1 MPSGGVSSG
10 EVPPVGS
17 GRRAPPSKITIPPL
31 EDWVIA
37 RPRLS
42 NRLSQATKGPLTV
55 VSGPPGAGKTIAL
68 SSWATDECSH
78 GPVAWLS
85 WDSGDQVPAVFWRN
99 VADALAGAGVAAP
112 SSADGSVAFITDLVA
127 QFAGRS
133 SPAVLVLD
141 DFQPEPGSPILDALA
156 YLIRHARPGLRLV
169 LVGRVDPPLALHRY
183 RLTNELSE
191 IRAPELAFSE
201 QEAAT
206 LLAQHEVA
214 LRPATL
220 EALCI
225 RTEGW
230 AAGLR
235 LAAMSMEGLDDP
247 DPFVAQFAGDD
258 HAVAS
263 YLVEEAL
270 DSQPADLRRLLL
282 ATSVVERINAEL
294 ALELADG
301 GDEHSFA
308 RMVRRNSFVVPM
320 GHGWYRYHHMLADAL
335 RLVLRHESPT
345 EVSQLHRRAAA
356 WFDLK
361 GFLPEAIGQA
371 VQAGDW
377 HYACRLVV
385 DRLVIGQVTGLVEG
399 PTFAGL
405 FESMPVAILRSNP
418 EAEVALVAAANAL
431 ARRDT
436 AGCSGWLRHAEAS
449 LGSRSGDQTSAQ
461 LAAAVV
467 ALLLGL
473 CQDVPPS
480 TDLVTRA
487 EDLLD
492 RILSTSTEHH
502 ADLVALIE
510 GARGRLELWAG
521 RLDEAAASF
530 KRGVGAAEQVGSHDQ
545 LRYALGNLALV
556 EALRGRLG
564 RAADLTTEAM
574 HLPEPSGSAGLPP
587 TAMQVARAWL
597 DLEQCEIGEARI
609 ELGKARRAR
618 RDFPDACLSALSSIL
633 AARIEIAGGSP
644 ARALEL
650 LKTARSTAGS
660 VPWLHRTMRLV
671 EADAHIA
678 AGSGHAAQEAAELAG
693 GTAAADSSI
702 ALVRAKLCDGDVTEA
717 AQLLR
722 PSLSESAAV
731 PTGVRVQALLLD
743 AQLSQSSGDGSR
755 ARRSLDRALR
765 LAEKERLRLPF
776 AASKTWL
783 GPMLR
788 RDPELLQVHLRLLEP
803 LHLGHAPVNGANGI
817 VQDAQPV
824 EPLTSREL
832 DVLKRVALMMTSE
845 EIAEELFLSVNTV
858 KTHLKNIYR
867 KLAVTRRFEA
877 VRRAQRLQLL

>member
-17 GRRAPPSKITIPPL
+17 GRRAPPSKISIPPL

-42 NRLSQATKGPLTV
+42 NRLSQATKGPLTAV
-55 VSGPPGAGKTIAL
+55 AGPPGAGKTIAL
-68 SSWATDECSH
+68 ASWAADECSH

-85 WDSGDQVPAVFWRN
+85 WDSGDHVPAVFWRN
-99 VADALAGAGVAAP
+99 VADALAHAGVAVP
-112 SSADGSVAFITDLVA
+112 SSADGSVAFITDLA
-127 QFAGRS
+127 AHFAGRS
-133 SPAVLVLD
+133 NPAVLVLD
-141 DFQPEPGSPILDALA
+141 DFQPEPGSPILDGLA

-220 EALCI
+220 EALCA

-230 AAGLR
+230 AAGIR
-235 LAAMSMEGLDDP
+235 LAAMSMESLDDP

-270 DSQPADLRRLLL
+270 DSQPAELRRLLL

-294 ALELADG
+294 ALELVGG

-308 RMVRRNSFVVPM
+308 RMVRRNAFVVPM

-345 EVSQLHRRAAA
+345 EVSELHRRAAG

-371 VQAGDW
+371 AQAGDW
-377 HYACRLVV
+377 HYACQLIV

-399 PTFAGL
+399 HAFAGL
-405 FESMPVAILRSNP
+405 FEHMPAAILRSNP
-418 EAEVALVAAANAL
+418 EAEVALVAAAGAL
-431 ARRDT
+431 ARGDT
-436 AGCSGWLRHAEAS
+436 LGCSGWLRQAETGLDS
-449 LGSRSGDQTSAQ
+449 GSGDPTAAQ

-467 ALLLGL
+467 GLLLGL

-480 TDLVTRA
+480 VDLVARA
-487 EDLLD
+487 EEFLD
-492 RILSTSTEHH
+492 RILSTSTDHH
-502 ADLVALIE
+502 ADLVALLA
-510 GARGRLELWAG
+510 GARGRTELWAG

-530 KRGVGAAEQVGSHDQ
+530 KGSAAAAEQAGSYDQ
-545 LRYALGNLALV
+545 LRYALGNRALV
-556 EALRGRLG
+556 EVLRGRLA
-564 RAADLTTEAM
+564 RAGELTTEAL
-574 HLPEPSGSAGLPP
+574 HLPEPSGPSGLPA
-587 TAMQVARAWL
+587 TAMHLARSWL
-597 DLEQCEIGEARI
+597 DLEQCAIGEARI

-618 RDFPDACLSALSSIL
+618 RDLPDACLSALSSIL

-644 ARALEL
+644 PRALEL
-650 LKTARSTAGS
+650 LKTARTVSGP
-660 VPWLHRTMRLV
+660 VPWLHRTIRLV
-671 EADAHIA
+671 ESEAHIA
-678 AGSGHAAQEAAELAG
+678 AGSAQAAQEAAELAG
-693 GTAAADSSI
+693 GIAAADSSI
-702 ALVRAKLCDGDVTEA
+702 ALVRAKMCDGDVSEA
-717 AQLLR
+717 ARMLR
-722 PSLSESAAV
+722 PSLSESAAI

-776 AASKTWL
+776 AASKSWL
-783 GPMLR
+783 SPMLR

-803 LHLGHAPVNGANGI
+803 LHLGHATTNGANGI

-824 EPLTSREL
+824 EPLTTREL
-832 DVLKRVALMMTSE
+832 DVLNRVALMMTSE
-845 EIAEELFLSVNTV
+845 EIAEELYLSVNTV

-877 VRRAQRLQLL
+877 VRRAQRLQLI

>member
-1 MPSGGVSSG
+1 MPRGGVTPG
-10 EVPPVGS
+10 EVPPVRS
-17 GRRAPPSKITIPPL
+17 AHRAPPSKISIPRL

-37 RPRLS
+37 RQRLS
-42 NRLSQATKGPLTV
+42 NRISQGTKGPLTV

-68 SSWATDECSH
+68 ASWAAEEASP

-85 WDSGDQVPAVFWRN
+85 WDSGDHVPAVFWRN
-99 VADALAGAGVAAP
+99 VADALAHVDIAVP
-112 SSADGSVAFITDLVA
+112 SSADGGVAFITDLAA

-141 DFQPEPGSPILDALA
+141 DFQPEPGSPILDGLT

-191 IRAPELAFSE
+191 IRAPALAFSE

-206 LLAQHEVA
+206 LLAQHQVT

-220 EALCI
+220 EALCA

-235 LAAMSMEGLDDP
+235 LAAMSMESLDDP
-247 DPFVAQFAGDD
+247 DPFVAHFAGDD

-294 ALELADG
+294 AAELADG
-301 GDEHSFA
+301 GDEHAFA
-308 RMVRRNSFVVPM
+308 RMVRRNAFAVPM

-345 EVSQLHRRAAA
+345 EVSDLHRRAAA

-399 PTFAGL
+399 NAFAGL
-405 FESMPVAILRSNP
+405 LEHMPAAILRSNP
-418 EAEVALVAAANAL
+418 GAEVALVAAADAL
-431 ARRDT
+431 ARGDT
-436 AGCSGWLRHAEAS
+436 LVCSGWLRHAEAS
-449 LGSRSGDQTSAQ
+449 FDSGAGDQTSAQ
-461 LAAAVV
+461 LAGAVV
-467 ALLLGL
+467 GLLLGL

-480 TDLVTRA
+480 MDLVTHA
-487 EDLLD
+487 DELLD

-510 GARGRLELWAG
+510 GARGRAELWAG
-521 RLDEAAASF
+521 RLDEAATSF
-530 KRGVGAAEQVGSHDQ
+530 KGSAGAAEQAGSHDQ

-564 RAADLTTEAM
+564 RAADLSTEAM
-574 HLPEPSGSAGLPP
+574 HVPEPSGSAGLPA
-587 TAMQVARAWL
+587 TAMYLARAWL
-597 DLEQCEIGEARI
+597 DLEQCAIGEARI
-609 ELGKARRAR
+609 GLGNARRAR

-644 ARALEL
+644 ARALDL
-650 LKTARSTAGS
+650 LKTASTAAGP
-660 VPWLHRTMRLV
+660 VPWLHRTIRLV

-678 AGSGHAAQEAAELAG
+678 AGSALAAEEAAELAG
-693 GTAAADSSI
+693 GIAAADSTI
-702 ALVRAKLCDGDVTEA
+702 ALVRARMCDGDMTEA
-717 AQLLR
+717 ARMLR
-722 PSLSESAAV
+722 PSLSESATV

-765 LAEKERLRLPF
+765 LAEKERIRLPF
-776 AASKTWL
+776 AASKSWL

-788 RDPELLQVHLRLLEP
+788 RDPELLHVHLRLLEP
-803 LHLGHAPVNGANGI
+803 LHLGHATANGANGT
-817 VQDAQPV
+817 VHDAHPV

-832 DVLKRVALMMTSE
+832 DVLNRVALMMTSE
-845 EIAEELFLSVNTV
+845 EIAEELYLSVNTV

>member
-1 MPSGGVSSG
+1 MPRGGVTPG
-10 EVPPVGS
+10 EVSPVRS
-17 GRRAPPSKITIPPL
+17 ARRAPPSKISMPPL

-42 NRLSQATKGPLTV
+42 NRLSQGTKGPLTV

-68 SSWATDECSH
+68 TSWAAEKCLH

-85 WDSGDQVPAVFWRN
+85 WDSGDHVPGVFWRN
-99 VADALAGAGVAAP
+99 VADALGHVDIAVP
-112 SSADGSVAFITDLVA
+112 SSADGGVAFITDLAA

-141 DFQPEPGSPILDALA
+141 DFQPEPGSPILDGFA

-183 RLTNELSE
+183 RLTNELCE

-201 QEAAT
+201 QEAAV
-206 LLAQHEVA
+206 LLAQHEVT

-220 EALCI
+220 EALCT

-282 ATSVVERINAEL
+282 ATSVVERVNAEL
-294 ALELADG
+294 ALELAGG

-308 RMVRRNSFVVPM
+308 RMVRRNAFVVPM

-345 EVSQLHRRAAA
+345 EVSDLHRRAAA

-361 GFLPEAIGQA
+361 GFLPDAVGQA
-371 VQAGDW
+371 VEAGDW

-399 PTFAGL
+399 DAFAGL
-405 FESMPVAILRSNP
+405 FEHMPAAILRSNP
-418 EAEVALVAAANAL
+418 EAEVALVAAADAL
-431 ARRDT
+431 ARGDT
-436 AGCSGWLRHAEAS
+436 LGCSGWLRHAEAS
-449 LGSRSGDQTSAQ
+449 FESGPGDQTSAQ
-461 LAAAVV
+461 LAGAVV
-467 ALLLGL
+467 GLLLGL
-473 CQDVPPS
+473 RQDAAPS
-480 TDLVTRA
+480 MDLVTRA
-487 EDLLD
+487 EGLLD

-510 GARGRLELWAG
+510 GSRGRVELWAG
-521 RLDEAAASF
+521 RLDEAGASF
-530 KRGVGAAEQVGSHDQ
+530 KASAGAAEDPGSRDQ

-564 RAADLTTEAM
+564 RAADLTSEAM
-574 HLPEPSGSAGLPP
+574 HMPEPSGSAGLPA
-587 TAMQVARAWL
+587 TAMHVARAWL
-597 DLEQCEIGEARI
+597 DLEQCAIGEARI

-650 LKTARSTAGS
+650 LKTARTAAGS
-660 VPWLHRTMRLV
+660 VPWLHRTMWLV

-693 GTAAADSSI
+693 GIAAADSTI
-702 ALVRAKLCDGDVTEA
+702 ALVRAQMCDGDFTEA
-717 AQLLR
+717 ARMLR
-722 PSLSESAAV
+722 PSLLESAAV

-765 LAEKERLRLPF
+765 LAEKDRIRLPF
-776 AASKTWL
+776 AASKSWL

-803 LHLGHAPVNGANGI
+803 LHLGHATANGANGI
-817 VQDAQPV
+817 VQDAHPV
-824 EPLTSREL
+824 EPLTTREL
-832 DVLKRVALMMTSE
+832 DVLNRVALMMTSE
-845 EIAEELFLSVNTV
+845 EIAEELYLSVNTV